1 MFKKLLFT
9 AAAAAA
15 VSVPL
20 AGAAWAEP
28 ANNEPPGQRD
38 TNSGQ
43 PGIPGVVGDVS
54 DALQVNPNPGEAV
67 PPGQGFKEL
76 QDGSVTVNS
85 VPPRV
90 ITIEGGNVPER
101 YADFINDLTGLP
113 TGEKLPPGLGI
124 KSGTP
129 ACKSGQT
136 GGNLGLCN

>member
-1 MFKKLLFT
+1 MFKKLFIT

-20 AGAAWAEP
+20 AGVAWATP

-38 TNSGQ
+38 TPSGQ
-43 PGIPGVVGDVS
+43 PGIPGVVGEVA
-54 DALQVNPNPGEAV
+54 DALGVNPNPGEAL

-76 QDGSVTVNS
+76 KDGSVTVNG
-85 VPPRV
+85 VP
-90 ITIEGGNVPER
+90 ITIEGGNAPER
-101 YADFINDLTGLP
+101 YADFINQVTGLP
-113 TGEKLPPGLGI
+113 VGEKLPGGLGI